1 MPKKI
6 AKTAPLLATLGLCA
20 SLPHSASAQTAP
32 ASSLPRLVSQNGRHA
47 LFVDGAPFLM
57 LGAQVHNSSV
67 WPAMLPKVVW
77 PAMKDLGV
85 NTVEAPISWEQMEP
99 QPGQFDFSIVDLLV
113 KQARENKVRL
123 VLLWFGT
130 WKNGSN
136 HYMPEWMKLQPALYP
151 NVFSAEGRP
160 IDSPSPHAPA
170 TLAADIRAFSALM
183 RHLKQIDEKQ
193 HTVIMVQVQNEPGT
207 WGGVRDFSPMAQKIF
222 DAPVPAPLLRALGKP
237 EVAANWRAAF
247 GDDAD
252 EYFHAY
258 SIARFIEQ
266 VAAAGKAIYPLPML
280 VNAALRDPIVPTR
293 PPSYESGGPTDNV
306 LAIYKAAAPS
316 IDLLAPDIY
325 QNDDAKYRRVLELYS
340 RPDNALM
347 VPETGSRIE
356 NARYFYSAL
365 GEGAIGFAPFG
376 LDYANFPT
384 VPTAPPEN
392 FVAFAQNYR
401 TFGPMAREIARL
413 NFEGRVQ
420 ATAELPQPA
429 IAALSTTVTSG
440 TSTVSSTTSPRP
452 APQIMTFG
460 DWEMNVSYGP
470 RNGPGFNAQPTG
482 RALVAQLAPNQF
494 LVTGMSSRVNFRP
507 IGANIGK
514 AWQFLRVEEGQY
526 ENGVFKPIRI
536 WNGDETDWGLQF
548 STASQVVR
556 VSLYTR

>member
-1 MPKKI
+1 MSKI
-6 AKTAPLLATLGLCA
+6 LSKHVLLLTLAALFSA
-20 SLPHSASAQTAP
+20 HSASAQTTP
-32 ASSLPRLVSQNGRHA
+32 ANSLPRLVSQNGRHA

-67 WPAMLPKVVW
+67 WPALLPKVVW

-99 QPGQFDFSIVDLLV
+99 QPGKFDFSVVDLLV

-136 HYMPEWMKLQPALYP
+136 HYMPAWMKLQPQLYP
-151 NVFSAEGRP
+151 NIVSADGRP

-170 TLAADIRAFSALM
+170 TLAADVRAYSALM

-207 WGGVRDFSPMAQKIF
+207 WGGVRDFSPLAQQIF
-222 DAPVPAPLLRALGKP
+222 NRPVPDPLLKALGKP
-237 EVAANWRAAF
+237 VPAANWREAF

-252 EYFHAY
+252 EFFHAY

-266 VAAAGKAIYPLPML
+266 VAAAGKAIYPLPTL
-280 VNAALRDPIVPTR
+280 VNAALRDPLVPSR

-325 QNDDAKYRRVLELYS
+325 QNEDAKYRRVLELYN

-347 VPETGSRIE
+347 VPETGSGAG
-356 NARYFYSAL
+356 NARYFYTAL
-365 GEGAIGFAPFG
+365 HNGAIGFAPFG
-376 LDYANFPT
+376 LDYANFATPPT
-384 VPTAPPEN
+384 TPPEN
-392 FVAFAQNYR
+392 FAAFALNYR
-401 TFGPMAREIARL
+401 TFGPMARQIARL
-413 NFEGRVQ
+413 NFEGKVQ
-420 ATAELPQPA
+420 AVAEFPQPS
-429 IAALSTTVTSG
+429 AA
-440 TSTVSSTTSPRP
+440 TSTSTPTRI
-452 APQIMTFG
+452 APQTLRFG
-460 DWEMNVSYGP
+460 DWEIDVAYGP
-470 RNGPGFNAQPTG
+470 RNGPGFNPTPLG
-482 RALVAQLAPNQF
+482 RALVAQLGANQF
-494 LVTGMSSRVNFRP
+494 LVTGLGSRVNFRP
-507 IGANIGK
+507 VGAHLGK

-526 ENGVFKPIRI
+526 ENGVFQPIRI

-548 STASQVVR
+548 RDASPVVR